1 MMCVP
6 MRRSN
11 ATTLQDVAREAGVA
25 AMTVSV
31 VLNGAKSGTR
41 VSDATR
47 SRILEVATRLR
58 YRPNAVARG
67 LSRLKMDTIGVVS
80 IIQGDE
86 VNLYFLEVL
95 NGILSASA
103 RLGQNTTVF
112 SISDWDEDEQK
123 ILQFCDGR
131 VDGFI
136 FVGPLFSAAFAETIL
151 DYAPMVTLHS
161 SGVMSN
167 TYDLNVDD
175 ELGAYNA
182 VRHLTLLGHTR
193 IAHFSGGDRL
203 GARRRAAGYRRAL
216 EEAGIGFDPS
226 LVISGMYNSAS
237 GRHNIT
243 AILDDKIIDPLP
255 TAVFCANDAIAY
267 GAMEELSRR
276 GIAVPD
282 DISVVGYDDMMT
294 ARMTNPPLTTV
305 RQPFHQMGE
314 RAVELLML
322 QIKRDTDTV
331 ARTKAEIRF
340 ASTSHDSQAPLP
352 AAEPDQTPHVEL
364 FDTELVVRQ
373 SAGPPPRSAK
383 GGQAAEA
390 SE

>member
-1 MMCVP
+1 

-47 SRILEVATRLR
+47 NRILEAAARLR

-86 VNLYFLEVL
+86 INLYFLEVL
-95 NGILSASA
+95 NGILAASA

-112 SISDWDEDEQK
+112 SIADWDKDEQK

-151 DYAPMVTLHS
+151 EYAPMVTLHS
-161 SGVMSN
+161 SGVMSK

-175 ELGAYNA
+175 ELGAYDI
-182 VRHLTLLGHTR
+182 VRYLTGLGHRR

-203 GARRRAAGYRRAL
+203 GALRRAAGYRRAL
-216 EEAGIGFDPS
+216 EEAGIIYDPS
-226 LVISGMYNSAS
+226 LVLNGTYNSES
-237 GRHNIT
+237 GKDSMA
-243 AILDDKIIDPLP
+243 AILDSKIIDPMP

-267 GAMEELSRR
+267 GAMEELGRR
-276 GIAVPD
+276 GFTVPD

-305 RQPFHQMGE
+305 RQPFHRMGE

-322 QIKRDTDTV
+322 QIQRDTERV
-331 ARTKAEIRF
+331 ARSKAELRL
-340 ASTSHDSQAPLP
+340 ANAPDESPLDLQ
-352 AAEPDQTPHVEL
+352 EPEADQGPHVEL
-364 FDTELVVRQ
+364 FDTELVFRQ
-373 SAGPPPRSAK
+373 SAGPPRSSDRS
-383 GGQAAEA
+383 GLTI
-390 SE
+390 